1 MQVAPPLLTK
11 IGWFTY
17 QYETVYVMSIVVL
30 MLIALAAFL
39 TRRLETVPGKAQAA
53 AEFLVETF
61 DELVTQAFGM
71 KLGRKFLPWIGSLF
85 LFIFLSNAFGIFPV
99 PRTVIPT
106 SGVIGTDIVL
116 PAWEEPTRNYT
127 VPITL
132 AVCFIGAGH
141 LGQMFRRGP
150 WGYVKSYFE
159 PIWLFF
165 PLNVAGA
172 AAEFISIS
180 FRLFGNIFGGA
191 VIGLIAF
198 DLLANIKLFPVPYIN
213 IGINMFFGLFVG
225 LVQAFVF
232 TMLAMTYASV
242 KIVEE

>member
-1 MQVAPPLLTK
+1 MEVAPPLLVK

-30 MLIALAAFL
+30 MLIAFAAFL
-39 TRRLETVPGKAQAA
+39 TRRLEMVPGKAQAA

-61 DELVTQAFGM
+61 DELVSQAFGK
-71 KLGRKFLPWIGSLF
+71 KLGRRFLPWIGSLF
-85 LFIFLSNAFGIFPV
+85 LFMFLSNAFGIFPV
-99 PRTVIPT
+99 PRITIPW
-106 SGVIGTDIVL
+106 GEMNLVL

-132 AVCFIGAGH
+132 AVLFIGAGH
-141 LGQMFRRGP
+141 IGKLYGRGL

-159 PIWLFF
+159 PVFFFF
-165 PLNVAGA
+165 PLNIASAG
-172 AAEFISIS
+172 AEFISIS

-191 VIGLIAF
+191 VIGMIAF
-198 DLLANIKLFPVPYIN
+198 QLLGTLKVFPMPYIS
-213 IGINMFFGLFVG
+213 IAINMFFGLFVG

-232 TMLAMTYASV
+232 TMLAMTYSSV

>member
-1 MQVAPPLLTK
+1 MEVAPPLLIK
-11 IGWFTY
+11 IGSFTY
-17 QYETVYVMSIVVL
+17 QYETIYVMSVAML

-39 TRRLETVPGKAQAA
+39 TRRIEMIPARAQAA
-53 AEFLVETF
+53 AEFIVETF
-61 DELVTQAFGM
+61 DSLVVQMFGK
-71 KLGRKFLPWIGSLF
+71 KLGRYFLPWLGSLF
-85 LFIFLSNAFGIFPV
+85 LFLFLSNAFGIFPV
-99 PRTVIPT
+99 PRVE
-106 SGVIGTDIVL
+106 IGGIVL
-116 PAWEEPTRNYT
+116 PAWEEPTRNYL

-132 AVCFIGAGH
+132 AVMFIGAGH
-141 LGQMFRRGP
+141 IGQMYSRGFF
-150 WGYVKSYFE
+150 GYIKSYFE
-159 PIWLFF
+159 PMVFFF

-191 VIGLIAF
+191 VICTIAF
-198 DLLANIKLFPVPYIN
+198 SLLTNIRIFPMPWIS
-213 IGINMFFGLFVG
+213 IPLNMFFALFVG

>member
-1 MQVAPPLLTK
+1 MQVAPPLLVK

-17 QYETVYVMSIVVL
+17 QYETVYVTCIVSL
-30 MLIALAAFL
+30 MLIALAALL
-39 TRRLETVPGKAQAA
+39 TRRLAMAPGKAQAA

-61 DELVTQAFGM
+61 DELTTQAFGK

-99 PRTVIPT
+99 PRMTIA
-106 SGVIGTDIVL
+106 GMVL
-116 PAWEEPTRNYT
+116 PAWEEPTRNYA

-132 AVCFIGAGH
+132 AVLFIGAGH
-141 LGQMFRRGP
+141 IGQIANRGL
-150 WGYVKSYFE
+150 WGYIKSYFE
-159 PIWLFF
+159 PIVFFF

-198 DLLANIKLFPVPYIN
+198 NLLANLKIPFPMISIP
-213 IGINMFFGLFVG
+213 INMFFGLFVG

>member
-1 MQVAPPLLTK
+1 MGVAPPLLVK

-17 QYETVYVMSIVVL
+17 QYETVFVMSVAVL
-30 MLIALAAFL
+30 MLIALAWFL
-39 TRRLETVPGKAQAA
+39 TRRLGEVPGRAQAA

-61 DELVTQAFGM
+61 DELVCQAFGK
-71 KLGRKFLPWIGSLF
+71 KLGRKFLPWVGSLF
-85 LFIFLSNAFGIFPV
+85 LFIFLSNMFGIFPV
-99 PRTVIPT
+99 PEMK
-106 SGVIGTDIVL
+106 IGGIVL

-132 AVCFIGAGH
+132 AVLFIGAGH
-141 LGQMFRRGP
+141 IGQMARRGL
-150 WGYVKSYFE
+150 WGYIKSYFE
-159 PIWLFF
+159 PIAVFF

-198 DLLANIKLFPVPYIN
+198 NLLMSVKFFPVPYIN
-213 IGINMFFGLFVG
+213 IALNMFFGLFVG